1 MSLQQGSKKK
11 DKHILSGTCPDPK
24 CQARLFFP
32 AYGSVS
38 IECTECGQR
47 HEQKNL
53 QNVEEVTDPDV
64 VLHNL
69 LRNALLG
76 VTGAPKKGTELVKV
90 MGLSNYHCKL
100 LSPILTRYGM
110 DKQTGKAKLLREM
123 NQGEMF
129 DCSLLGDRAFLI
141 EQEHVS
147 TVGYGKD
154 RSGSLIYLQ
163 DTLEE
168 IKKANGNQECL
179 IPVHVDGDGHCLVHA
194 VSRALVGRELFWHA
208 LRENLKQN
216 FKENLDRYNAL
227 FQDFIDAAE
236 WEDIINECDPL
247 FVPPE
252 GVPLGLRNIHIFGLA
267 NVLHRPIILLD
278 SLSGM
283 RSSGD
288 YSATFLPGLVPEE
301 KCMGKDGQF
310 NKPICIAWSS
320 SGRNHYIPLV
330 GIKNAS
336 LPKLPARL
344 LPKAWGVAQ
353 ELIKKYIKLEADG
366 SCIIGGDRSLQDK
379 YLMRLVHAMEEV
391 FMDKHAI
398 HPSLVADVHQYVY
411 RRTGVIGVQPEEVT
425 EAARKAVMENRLHR
439 CLICNALSELH
450 VPPEWLAPG
459 GKLYNLAKTT
469 HEQLR
474 ADKNYSFPLN
484 NLVCSYDPVKDVL
497 MPDYKSSH
505 LNSCNYCHGTS
516 VRHIRGD
523 GSVVY
528 LDGDRT
534 NTRSHGGKCGCGFKH
549 FWDGKEYDN
558 LPEAFPITLE
568 WSGRVVRETVYWFQ
582 YETEP
587 SLNSN
592 VYDVAMKLVTKHF
605 PGEFGS
611 EILVQKVVNTILNH
625 TAKKNPDEYTP
636 VSIDGAHAQRLEDV
650 QEGQVDVDV
659 QPPTKIILTGQKAK
673 TLHKEELN
681 MSKAERS
688 VQQSITEHAS
698 VTQKKRTDKLKQV
711 QKGQARSPSPGP
723 ARDGLSSAPVTP
735 TKAPYSPKSSKEKKI
750 RVTTTDGRQA
760 MLTLQTVT
768 TFSQLQNSIAK
779 EFSVPPALQCIR
791 YGFPPKELS
800 PPKEGMEN
808 EPVLLQHGDRVTV
821 EILKDPREKEEEE
834 EEEEAAS
841 SHTASTSMST
851 SLLHSVRSEEP
862 ASSSRITSR
871 ELQDHIDLEMSSLCL
886 LATLMGEDVWSY
898 AKKLPH
904 LFQHGGVFHNIMKKD
919 MALIAKDTKIFIG
932 LGGAE
937 KQLQCPKFIPFDE
950 PNKGINSY
958 TNAFPVDSEDED
970 DEGVLQD
977 QDCKSAELRNS
988 KKLLSKV
995 KWSREE
1001 VIELVHKYGPK
1012 RWSVI
1017 AKHLHGRIGKQCRER
1032 WHNHLNPEVKKSLW
1046 TEEEDRVIYEAHK
1059 RLGNRWAE
1067 IAKLLPGRHATFPS
1081 KSLIVRNNSIKNHW
1095 NSTMRRK
1102 VEHEGYLQDE
1112 SNSLCRSKH
1121 ASKRRS
1127 KAYSHLDALQ
1137 TQNQFV
1143 MAFPAQVIELVH
1155 KYGPKRWSVIAKH
1168 LHGRIGKQC
1177 RERWHNHLNPE
1188 VKKSL
1193 WTEEEDRVIYE
1204 AHKRLGNRW
1213 AEIAKLLPGRHATFP
1228 SKSLIVRNNSIKN
1241 HWNSTMRRKVEH
1253 EGYLQD
1259 ESNSLCR
1266 SKHASKRR
1274 SKAYSHLDALQTQ
1287 NQFVM
1292 AFPAQHPFDD
1302 DPDKE
1307 QRIKELELLLMSAEN
1322 EVGRKRV
1329 PCQSERF
1336 ASWSSSGCMTNTTVS
1351 SLEDQSVEYCR
1362 VEQPPSTAVPQ
1373 QLSPSKFLAVEAS
1386 AVLSS
1391 LQTIPEF
1398 AETLELIDSDPV
1410 AWSDVTSFDLS
1421 QVASPMKQT
1430 AALFPHNQ
1438 ECMILGY
1445 QFDGSAISDMSRN
1458 CSSSNGQMELI
1469 PLTSP
1474 VVAKFST
1481 PPSILRRKKKER
1493 TNHSPSSEGN
1503 DTSFM
1508 DTSGV
1513 SPRNTPVKSLPFSP
1527 SQDPVAWSDVTSF
1540 DLSQVASP
1548 MKQTA
1553 ALFPHNQECM
1563 ILGYQFDGSAISDMS
1578 RNCSSSNGQMEL
1590 IPLTS
1595 PVVAKFSTPPS
1606 ILRRKKKERTNHS
1619 PSSEGND
1626 TSFMDTSGVSP
1637 RNTPVKSLPFSPSQ
1651 FFNISGNENFNL
1663 NNPAL
1668 TSTPVCSQKYLV
1680 TTPLQKE
1687 MTPKGQKENAGFRTP
1702 KIRKSILAP
1711 TPRTPT
1717 PFKNA
1722 LAAQEK
1728 KYGPLKMMPQPLA
1741 YLEEDIREVLKEET
1755 GMDIF
1760 LREELEPAFRAWK
1773 QEHDAPARK
1782 VRKSLV
1788 LDAWEKEG
1796 LDVNLF
1802 SQDQLSNEQPPS
1814 GNLLTCSL
1822 FMTPLLD
1829 KVEGRCSPVAVKE
1842 EPSITHQHSP
1852 SVKENPCMLRSAR
1865 FETPIQMNSEWETVV
1880 YGKTEDQLIMT
1891 EQARKYLNAFNSG
1904 STSRAL
1910 VL

>member
-32 AYGSVS
+32 AYGSV
-38 IECTECGQR
+38 I
-47 HEQKNL
+47 
-53 QNVEEVTDPDV
+53 TDPDV

-168 IKKANGNQECL
+168 MKKANGNQECL

-344 LPKAWGVAQ
+344 LPKAWGVPQ
-353 ELIKKYIKLEADG
+353 ELIKKYIQLEADG

-379 YLMRLVHAMEEV
+379 YLMRLVHSMEEV

-469 HEQLR
+469 HEHLR

-497 MPDYKSSH
+497 VPDYKSSH

-568 WSGRVVRETVYWFQ
+568 WSGRIVRETVYWFQ
-582 YETEP
+582 YEIEP

-636 VSIDGAHAQRLEDV
+636 VSIDGAHAQRLGDV

-688 VQQSITEHAS
+688 IQQSITEHAS
-698 VTQKKRTDKLKQV
+698 VMQKKRTDKLKQV
-711 QKGQARSPSPGP
+711 QKGQARSTSPGP

-735 TKAPYSPKSSKEKKI
+735 TKAPHSPKSSKEKKI

-760 MLTLQTVT
+760 MLTLQTGT
-768 TFSQLQNSIAK
+768 TFSELQNSIAK

-800 PPKEGMEN
+800 PPKEGAEN
-808 EPVLLQHGDRVTV
+808 EPVPLQHGDRVTV
-821 EILKDPREKEEEE
+821 ETLKGPREEEEEE
-834 EEEEAAS
+834 EEEEAAAA
-841 SHTASTSMST
+841 HTASTSTST
-851 SLLHSVRSEEP
+851 S
-862 ASSSRITSR
+862 TSI
-871 ELQDHIDLEMSSLCL
+871 ELQDHVDLEMSSLCL

-919 MALIAKDTKIFIG
+919 MGLVDGKHCTLPHIPGKTFVFNAAEDQLELCVDAAGHFPVGPDVEDLVNEALN
-932 LGGAE
+932 
-937 KQLQCPKFIPFDE
+937 QLQ
-950 PNKGINSY
+950 
-958 TNAFPVDSEDED
+958 SEVVSRSREGSPSH
-970 DEGVLQD
+970 GVL
-977 QDCKSAELRNS
+977 
-988 KKLLSKV
+988 KLGSGGV
-995 KWSREE
+995 VR
-1001 VIELVHKYGPK
+1001 
-1012 RWSVI
+1012 
-1017 AKHLHGRIGKQCRER
+1017 
-1032 WHNHLNPEVKKSLW
+1032 KKS
-1046 TEEEDRVIYEAHK
+1046 EQPH
-1059 RLGNRWAE
+1059 
-1067 IAKLLPGRHATFPS
+1067 S
-1081 KSLIVRNNSIKNHW
+1081 
-1095 NSTMRRK
+1095 
-1102 VEHEGYLQDE
+1102 
-1112 SNSLCRSKH
+1112 
-1121 ASKRRS
+1121 
-1127 KAYSHLDALQ
+1127 
-1137 TQNQFV
+1137 V
-1143 MAFPAQVIELVH
+1143 MAFQGKGHSLGTASGSSPPDQKSREKQISRKHSSGVDLSASVSKQGASLTEISDDAKELIRMAPGFVTLKDGRNLDPNVIEAQRKKLQEMV
-1155 KYGPKRWSVIAKH
+1155 SSIQASMEKH
-1168 LHGRIGKQC
+1168 LRDQNIGD
-1177 RERWHNHLNPE
+1177 
-1188 VKKSL
+1188 SL
-1193 WTEEEDRVIYE
+1193 LADPAPRK
-1204 AHKRLGNRW
+1204 ADAGNS
-1213 AEIAKLLPGRHATFP
+1213 ASLSGIA
-1228 SKSLIVRNNSIKN
+1228 
-1241 HWNSTMRRKVEH
+1241 
-1253 EGYLQD
+1253 
-1259 ESNSLCR
+1259 
-1266 SKHASKRR
+1266 
-1274 SKAYSHLDALQTQ
+1274 
-1287 NQFVM
+1287 
-1292 AFPAQHPFDD
+1292 
-1302 DPDKE
+1302 
-1307 QRIKELELLLMSAEN
+1307 
-1322 EVGRKRV
+1322 
-1329 PCQSERF
+1329 
-1336 ASWSSSGCMTNTTVS
+1336 
-1351 SLEDQSVEYCR
+1351 
-1362 VEQPPSTAVPQ
+1362 
-1373 QLSPSKFLAVEAS
+1373 
-1386 AVLSS
+1386 
-1391 LQTIPEF
+1391 
-1398 AETLELIDSDPV
+1398 
-1410 AWSDVTSFDLS
+1410 DL
-1421 QVASPMKQT
+1421 V
-1430 AALFPHNQ
+1430 
-1438 ECMILGY
+1438 
-1445 QFDGSAISDMSRN
+1445 
-1458 CSSSNGQMELI
+1458 
-1469 PLTSP
+1469 
-1474 VVAKFST
+1474 
-1481 PPSILRRKKKER
+1481 
-1493 TNHSPSSEGN
+1493 
-1503 DTSFM
+1503 
-1508 DTSGV
+1508 
-1513 SPRNTPVKSLPFSP
+1513 
-1527 SQDPVAWSDVTSF
+1527 
-1540 DLSQVASP
+1540 
-1548 MKQTA
+1548 
-1553 ALFPHNQECM
+1553 
-1563 ILGYQFDGSAISDMS
+1563 
-1578 RNCSSSNGQMEL
+1578 
-1590 IPLTS
+1590 
-1595 PVVAKFSTPPS
+1595 
-1606 ILRRKKKERTNHS
+1606 
-1619 PSSEGND
+1619 
-1626 TSFMDTSGVSP
+1626 
-1637 RNTPVKSLPFSPSQ
+1637 
-1651 FFNISGNENFNL
+1651 
-1663 NNPAL
+1663 
-1668 TSTPVCSQKYLV
+1668 
-1680 TTPLQKE
+1680 E
-1687 MTPKGQKENAGFRTP
+1687 MTP
-1702 KIRKSILAP
+1702 
-1711 TPRTPT
+1711 
-1717 PFKNA
+1717 PFTSA
-1722 LAAQEK
+1722 SRAQE
-1728 KYGPLKMMPQPLA
+1728 
-1741 YLEEDIREVLKEET
+1741 RSVVS
-1755 GMDIF
+1755 
-1760 LREELEPAFRAWK
+1760 EELE
-1773 QEHDAPARK
+1773 DM
-1782 VRKSLV
+1782 
-1788 LDAWEKEG
+1788 D
-1796 LDVNLF
+1796 
-1802 SQDQLSNEQPPS
+1802 SQDTE
-1814 GNLLTCSL
+1814 LTSA
-1822 FMTPLLD
+1822 T
-1829 KVEGRCSPVAVKE
+1829 
-1842 EPSITHQHSP
+1842 EPMDHS
-1852 SVKENPCMLRSAR
+1852 
-1865 FETPIQMNSEWETVV
+1865 
-1880 YGKTEDQLIMT
+1880 
-1891 EQARKYLNAFNSG
+1891 
-1904 STSRAL
+1904 
-1910 VL
+1910 